1 MSYNVKGLREKIGE
15 LAARCQAILDSG
27 ELTDELRAELDRI
40 QGQGE
45 EGTEG
50 FVAGEIHNL
59 QKDLARAEKIEAR
72 TAELLKTRTQ
82 ATVQQG
88 GKQKVEGEQQDEQ
101 KAKSLKTPFARCE
114 ALTIPIRQQFR
125 YGTLKAFNSPNSALN
140 EKQAY
145 LAGMFFLG
153 AIGTSIPG
161 LRDDRV
167 INWNREHGIDLSF
180 RNALGGENNLLG
192 GVLVPDEVEQRV
204 IDLREAR
211 GVARREA
218 MVSPMSS
225 DTKLVARR
233 TGGLTAYFVGQ
244 NPSSGITESDKNWD
258 NIELVAKTLAT
269 LTRYS
274 IQLSDDAIIS
284 IGDDLTSEIAYAFA
298 DKEDECL
305 FNGTGTSTYGGIVGL
320 KSGTLAGSKVTAAT
334 GNTAFSTLDLA
345 DFEAMVGK
353 LPTYAEPNAKWYVSK
368 AGWAASMLRL
378 VDAGGGNTWRDLAD
392 GKRELSFL
400 GYPVVI
406 SQVMNSTLDAQTS
419 TDGLVYFGDMRQ
431 AVTLG
436 NRRGVSVFPSEHRYM
451 EYNQIGIRGMQR
463 FDLNYHERG
472 TSTVAGSIIMLST
485 PGS

>member
-1 MSYNVKGLREKIGE
+1 MSYNAKGLREKIGE

-45 EGTEG
+45 EGQEG
-50 FVAGEIHNL
+50 FVPGEIHKM
-59 QKDLARAEKIEAR
+59 QADLARAEKIEAR
-72 TAELLKTRTQ
+72 TAELLKQNARTQ
-82 ATVQQG
+82 ANVQQSN
-88 GKQKVEGEQQDEQ
+88 KPKDSETNDEQ
-101 KAKSLKTPFARCE
+101 KAKALKTPFARCE
-114 ALTIPIRQQFR
+114 SLNIPIRQQFR
-125 YGTLKAFNSPNSALN
+125 HATLKAYTGPHA

-153 AIGTSIPG
+153 ALGSSIPG
-161 LRDDRV
+161 LRDERV
-167 INWNREHGIDLSF
+167 MQWNRDHGIDLSF

-218 MVSPMSS
+218 MVTPMVS
-225 DTKLVARR
+225 DTKAVPRR

-258 NIELVAKTLAT
+258 NIELVCKTLAT

-274 IQLSDDAIIS
+274 LQLSDDAIIS
-284 IGDDLTSEIAYAFA
+284 IGDDLTSEISYAFA

-305 FNGTGTSTYGGIVGL
+305 FNGTGTSTYGNIVGL
-320 KSGTLAGSKVTAAT
+320 KSGTQAGSKVTAAT
-334 GNTAFSTLDLA
+334 GNTSFGTLDLA
-345 DFEAMVGK
+345 DFESMVGK
-353 LPTYAEPNAKWYVSK
+353 LPTYAEANAKWYISK

-378 VDAGGGNTWRDLAD
+378 IDAGGGNTWRDLAD
-392 GKRELSFL
+392 GRRELSFL

-406 SQVMNSTLDAQTS
+406 VQVMNSTLDAQTS

-436 NRRGVSVFPSEHRYM
+436 NRRGVSVFASEHRYM

-472 TSTVAGSIIMLST
+472 DSDTAGSIIMLST